1 MEFNDVKTIAV
12 IGAGNMGHGI
22 ALTLGLAGYQVHLN
36 SNTEL
41 SLQRGM
47 DFIEADLDRLVALE
61 MEEPAR
67 AQAALT
73 KISTTTSLEEASRD
87 SDVVYENLD
96 LNSRSSETWT
106 RSVRI
111 GRSWQAAL
119 QRSFPAVLPR

>member
-41 SLQRGM
+41 SLQSGM

-67 AQAALT
+67 PG
-73 KISTTTSLEEASRD
+73 SPD
-87 SDVVYENLD
+87 ENFHHHVLG
-96 LNSRSSETWT
+96 
-106 RSVRI
+106 RSVTRLRC
-111 GRSWQAAL
+111 GD
-119 QRSFPAVLPR
+119 